1 VSPSAEA
8 GRLVKLQA
16 QALLRFLERKGL
28 GLRQGDPVKEIWA
41 DVAAFA
47 DGTRGLSCLT
57 QIWQRNAMS
66 ARDATCVGLNHE
78 CVNAAVF
85 LALYRFC
92 RETEGYRPAAVTPW
106 IAYALAFKA
115 GRRHCTDDEQRLLF
129 EEFEDEIEAA
139 YLSARSS
146 SQQAQR
152 DE

>member
-1 VSPSAEA
+1 MSTAIETA
-8 GRLVKLQA
+8 RLVRLQA

-28 GLRQGDPVKEIWA
+28 VLSRGDPVKEIWS

-47 DGTRGLSCLT
+47 NGNLDLSGLI
-57 QIWQRNAMS
+57 QIWQRNSMS

-115 GRRHCTDDEQRLLF
+115 GLRHCTDDEQRLLF
-129 EEFEDEIEAA
+129 EEFEEEIEAT
-139 YLSARSS
+139 YLSAGLGTG
-146 SQQAQR
+146 ANG
-152 DE
+152 